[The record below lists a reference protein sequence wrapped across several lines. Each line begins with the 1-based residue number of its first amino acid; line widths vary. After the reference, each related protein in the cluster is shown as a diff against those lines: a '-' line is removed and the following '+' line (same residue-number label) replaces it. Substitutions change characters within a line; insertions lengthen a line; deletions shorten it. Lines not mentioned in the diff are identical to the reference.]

1 MYYTLYIDVFFLEN
15 LLTDY
20 LLLTVTGRML
30 KIRIPAVRRLL
41 AAGIGS
47 LAVCLVYLAG
57 GQSSL
62 AGKLIL
68 YGAAAAGMLFVSL
81 PKNQRSLLGKML
93 FLLYLNGFLLGGI
106 FGWLRNA
113 FAFPVYPFLFFT
125 LLSYELLSLAAK
137 LLLRQKEQEQS
148 IYAVTIRYQENT
160 CTVRAL
166 LDTGNRLRDP
176 IFGKPVS
183 IITADLKAELL
194 GGQKPVLYPVPYHSV
209 GRKSGFL
216 PAFYADTLEL
226 TGPDG
231 ACIRTEKPLLGIT
244 KEPLSSTENYSM
256 ILHPALLEAPG
267 AKNVEMRVGGT
278 NKYAHQSSDS
288 KSGSAQADPEFF
300 DTVCGKEE

>member
-20 LLLTVTGRML
+20 LLLTVTGRVL
-30 KIRIPAVRRLL
+30 KIRIPEVRRLL

-47 LAVCLVYLAG
+47 LTVCLVYLAG
-57 GQSSL
+57 GQNSL
-62 AGKLIL
+62 AGKLIQ
-68 YGAAAAGMLFVSL
+68 YGAAAAGMVFTSL
-81 PKNQRSLLGKML
+81 PKNQRGLFWKAL

-137 LLLRQKEQEQS
+137 LLFRQKEQEQS

-176 IFGKPVS
+176 VFGKPVS
-183 IITADLKAELL
+183 IITADLKTELL
-194 GGQKPVLYPVPYHSV
+194 GEQEPVMYPIPYHSV
-209 GRKSGFL
+209 GRKTGFL
-216 PAFYADTLEL
+216 PAFYADALEL
-226 TGPDG
+226 TGMDG

-244 KEPLSSTENYSM
+244 KEPLSLTENYSM
-256 ILHPALLEAPG
+256 ILHPALMKPQAAAEAG
-267 AKNVEMRVGGT
+267 VRVGGK
-278 NKYAHQSSDS
+278 NKYAYQSGNS
-288 KSGSAQADPEFF
+288 KSGSAKADPELF
-300 DTVCGKEE
+300 DTVCGKEK